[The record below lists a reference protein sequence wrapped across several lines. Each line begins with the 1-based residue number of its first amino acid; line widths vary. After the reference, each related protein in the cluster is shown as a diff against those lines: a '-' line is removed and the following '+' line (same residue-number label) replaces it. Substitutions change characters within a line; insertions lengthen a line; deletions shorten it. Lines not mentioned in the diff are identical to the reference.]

1 MQGPAARGAH
11 MRPCRGPLDY
21 LRAPGVMQPHT
32 LVDIG
37 INLAHD
43 SFDHDRCE
51 VVERAL
57 AAGIKRMVVTGSSLD
72 SSRRAI
78 ELCAQWPQLMRS
90 TAGIHPHHAAEFP
103 DSELPRLAELLSD
116 PRVTSAGECG
126 LDYFR
131 DFSPRDEQRR
141 AFAGQLALAAE
152 LGKPVFLHQRDAH
165 ADFMAIL
172 ADYLPR
178 LPRAVVHC
186 FTGTG
191 DELQAYLERGLYIGM
206 TGWICDERR
215 GRGVLEL
222 VPGVPLERLMLE
234 TDGPYLMPRNIQPKP
249 SHRRNE
255 PSYLTHVF
263 KAVCEIRK
271 EDPSLMAVATT
282 QNAIR
287 FFDLPPL
294 E

>member
-1 MQGPAARGAH
+1 
-11 MRPCRGPLDY
+11 
-21 LRAPGVMQPHT
+21 MQPYP

-43 SFDHDRCE
+43 SFDHDRRD

-57 AAGIKRMVVTGSSLD
+57 AAGVVRMVVTGSSLE

-78 ELCAQWPQLMRS
+78 ELCAEWPQLMRA

-141 AFAGQLALAAE
+141 AFAGQLALAAD

-165 ADFMAIL
+165 ADFMTIL
-172 ADYLPR
+172 ADYLPS
-178 LPRAVVHC
+178 LPRAIVHC
-186 FTGTG
+186 FTGSG
-191 DELQAYLERGLYIGM
+191 DELQAYLASGLSVGI

-215 GRGVLEL
+215 GQDVLQL
-222 VPGVPLERLMLE
+222 VREVPLDRLMLE

-255 PSYLTHVF
+255 PSYLPHVF
-263 KAVCEIRK
+263 KAVCQVRPEAPAAI
-271 EDPSLMAVATT
+271 AGATT
-282 QNAIR
+282 RNALA

-294 E
+294 D